1 MVSRRLIVSVLA
13 VSGPAVLAAC
23 EGAQSASPGPTP
35 SAAGS
40 PSPQPYQ
47 IRVQMIPQEA
57 RLGTDESVIVRATF
71 LRFTGGQLRPVAGA
85 QISAVAS
92 YPSGPQTFSSEVT
105 TFPDGRAPD
114 LAIPV
119 APAQRAGN
127 VRVEVVMRYQG
138 QEFKQA
144 SGFTVR

>member
-1 MVSRRLIVSVLA
+1 MVSRRLIVSALA
-13 VSGPAVLAAC
+13 LSGPLALAAC
-23 EGAQSASPGPTP
+23 GGASATPAAQPTAEP
-35 SAAGS
+35 TATA
-40 PSPQPYQ
+40 QPFQ
-47 IRVQMIPQEA
+47 IQVQMIPQEA
-57 RLGTDESVIVRATF
+57 RLGTDENVIVRATF
-71 LRFTGGQLRPVAGA
+71 RRLTGGQMRPVSGA
-85 QISAVAS
+85 QIVAVAN

-127 VRVEVVMRYQG
+127 VRVEVTMKYQG

-144 SGFTVR
+144 AGFTVR